1 MWECGKFPDFVLTR
15 NNRPEK
21 NVMGLLCRTYEEISR
36 FPQKINFCITQFSQ
50 LERIAMQQNIGQRGR
65 ASTKST
71 KSHLWPAKD
80 MSICPYVRR
89 EKTSQASFYIYD
101 EKFEYLKLTSLF
113 IGFKWLS
120 IATIR
125 I

>member
-21 NVMGLLCRTYEEISR
+21 NVMGLLCRTYEEISQ
-36 FPQKINFCITQFSQ
+36 FPQKINFCITQLSQ

-71 KSHLWPAKD
+71 KSHL
-80 MSICPYVRR
+80 
-89 EKTSQASFYIYD
+89 
-101 EKFEYLKLTSLF
+101 
-113 IGFKWLS
+113 
-120 IATIR
+120 
-125 I
+125 